1 MQTSSAHERHN
12 ENPDA
17 VGIAILMTVS
27 QTAERLNLSPTGVRR
42 LAHRGQLPF
51 LRLGRRIMFNPRSI
65 ERLIANRE
73 VGGDIVARRGRRPR

>member
-1 MQTSSAHERHN
+1 MQASSANERHN
-12 ENPDA
+12 DNPDA